1 MKNFTLASVES
12 FTGGLFAAT
21 IVEKPGSSKYFK
33 GSIVTYH
40 NDIKDKL
47 GVNVANGVINSN
59 TALEMAKKGK
69 EFFNVDYCIAFTGNA
84 GPTAMEDKPVGLFY
98 IAINNQ
104 VYEFFYPNLSRNEI
118 RKKAVEIAIKKLNLC
133 KIFV

>member
-59 TALEMAKKGK
+59 TALEMAKRGK

>member
-47 GVNVANGVINSN
+47 GVNVENGVINSN
-59 TALEMAKKGK
+59 TALEMAKRGK

>member
-40 NDIKDKL
+40 NDVKDKL

-59 TALEMAKKGK
+59 AALEMAKRGK

-84 GPTAMEDKPVGLFY
+84 GPSAMEDKPVGLFY

>member
-1 MKNFTLASVES
+1 MKNLTLASIES

-21 IVEKPGSSKYFK
+21 IVEKPGASKYFK
-33 GSIVTYH
+33 GAIVTYH
-40 NDIKDKL
+40 NDIKAKL
-47 GVNVANGVINSN
+47 GVDVSNGVINSKV
-59 TALEMAKKGK
+59 ALEMAQKGK
-69 EFFNVDYCIAFTGNA
+69 ELFNLDYCVTFIRNHATI
-84 GPTAMEDKPVGLFY
+84 AMEDKSVSLFY
-98 IAINNQ
+98 IAINDQ

>member
-40 NDIKDKL
+40 NDVKDKL
-47 GVNVANGVINSN
+47 GVNVENGVINSN

-84 GPTAMEDKPVGLFY
+84 GPSAMEDKPVGLFY

>member
-59 TALEMAKKGK
+59 AALEMAKRGK

>member
-21 IVEKPGSSKYFK
+21 IVEKSGSSKYFK

-40 NDIKDKL
+40 NDVKDKL

-84 GPTAMEDKPVGLFY
+84 GPSAMEDKPVGLFY

>member
-47 GVNVANGVINSN
+47 GVNVENGVINSN
-59 TALEMAKKGK
+59 AALEMAKRGK

>member
-47 GVNVANGVINSN
+47 GVNVTNGVINSN
-59 TALEMAKKGK
+59 TALEMAKRGK

>member
-47 GVNVANGVINSN
+47 GVNVENGVINSN

-69 EFFNVDYCIAFTGNA
+69 EFFNVDFCIAFTGNA

>member
-40 NDIKDKL
+40 NDVKDKL

-59 TALEMAKKGK
+59 TALEMAKRGK

-84 GPTAMEDKPVGLFY
+84 GPSAMEDKPVGLFY

>member
-59 TALEMAKKGK
+59 AALEMAKRGK

-84 GPTAMEDKPVGLFY
+84 GPSAMEDKPVGLFY